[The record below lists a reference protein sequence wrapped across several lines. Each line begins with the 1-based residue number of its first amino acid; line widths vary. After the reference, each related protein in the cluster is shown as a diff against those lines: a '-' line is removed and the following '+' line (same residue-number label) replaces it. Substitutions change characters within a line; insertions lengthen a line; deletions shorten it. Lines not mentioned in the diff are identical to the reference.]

1 MKTFIAGLLDANK
14 LPQLP
19 QTPADQPTLNRI
31 LSIIFV
37 TIGALAVLMIVI
49 SGLRYIAAQGEPN
62 KMAEAKNMIVY
73 SLIGLVI
80 SALAATFVNYVL
92 GRA

>member
-1 MKTFIAGLLDANK
+1 MKLITSQLLDPNK

-19 QTPADQPTLNRI
+19 QTPADQPTLNKI
-31 LSIIFV
+31 LTFIFV

-49 SGLRYIAAQGEPN
+49 AGLRYIVARGEPT
-62 KMAEAKNMIVY
+62 KMAEAKNMILY

-80 SALAATFVNYVL
+80 AALAATIVNYAL